1 MEPGPNR
8 LVEMAH
14 VAREHFINDVP
25 MVVLAARTGM
35 SRFRVARLIAE
46 ARDLGVLRISVGA
59 PQALSRDDVAE
70 LRRRYGLRDV
80 RCVTMPD
87 GDADPRAL
95 RAALGRAAAEYL
107 ETQVQAGEVLGF
119 ASGRTLAAIPEHL
132 RALPQCDVLQ
142 LTGLA
147 GPPGETAGD
156 LVRTVSAIS
165 GGEPAS
171 LYVPLVASDADAA
184 AMLCRQPGVAE
195 TLARMGEVTRAVLAV
210 GSWSP
215 VVSQLADS
223 ISDDDAGGLI
233 ASGVRA
239 DVAASLFDGSGG
251 RVSALDTRTIAIP
264 FDQLRAIPEIV
275 VVAGGAEKHAAL
287 RAVLLAGFVTTLIT
301 DRASALSLLSGP
313 RTT

>member
-25 MVVLAARTGM
+25 MVELAARTGM

-46 ARDLGVLRISVGA
+46 ARELGVLRISVGA
-59 PQALSRDDVAE
+59 PQALGRDDVAE
-70 LRRRYGLRDV
+70 LRLRYGLRDIH
-80 RCVTMPD
+80 CVTLPE
-87 GDADPRAL
+87 GDADPQAL
-95 RAALGRAAAEYL
+95 RSALGREAATYL
-107 ETQVQAGEVLGF
+107 QAHVRPGEVLGF

-132 RALPQCDVLQ
+132 RELPQCDVVQ

-171 LYVPLVASDADAA
+171 LYVPLVASDAEAA
-184 AMLCRQPGVAE
+184 SMLRRQPGVAH
-195 TLARMGEVTRAVLAV
+195 TLARMEEVTRAVLAV

-215 VVSQLADS
+215 VVSQLAES
-223 ISDDDAGGLI
+223 ISDDAAGGLI

-239 DVAASLFDGSGG
+239 DVAAALFDATGG
-251 RVSALDTRTIAIP
+251 RVSALDARTIAIP
-264 FDQLRAIPEIV
+264 FDQLRAVPEIM

-287 RAVLLAGFVTTLIT
+287 RAVLMAGFVTTLIT
-301 DRASALSLLSGP
+301 DRVSALALLSGS
-313 RTT
+313 RKA

>member
-25 MVVLAARTGM
+25 MVELAARTGM

-46 ARDLGVLRISVGA
+46 ARELGVLRISVGA
-59 PQALSRDDVAE
+59 PQALGRDDVAE
-70 LRRRYGLRDV
+70 LRLRYGLRDV
-80 RCVTMPD
+80 HCVTLPE
-87 GDADPRAL
+87 GDADPHAL
-95 RAALGRAAAEYL
+95 RSALAREAATYLAAH
-107 ETQVQAGEVLGF
+107 VRPGEVLGF

-132 RALPQCDVLQ
+132 RELPQCDVVQ

-156 LVRTVSAIS
+156 LVRTISAIS

-171 LYVPLVASDADAA
+171 LYVPLVASDAEAA
-184 AMLCRQPGVAE
+184 SMLRRQPGVAH

-210 GSWSP
+210 GSWNP
-215 VVSQLADS
+215 VVSQLAES
-223 ISDDDAGGLI
+223 ISDDAAGGLI

-239 DVAASLFDGSGG
+239 DVAAALFDAAGG
-251 RVSALDTRTIAIP
+251 RVSALDARTIAIP
-264 FDQLRAIPEIV
+264 FDQLRAVPEIM

-287 RAVLLAGFVTTLIT
+287 RAVLMAGFVTTLIT
-301 DRASALSLLSGP
+301 DRAAALALLSGS
-313 RTT
+313 RRA